1 MTAPTIADALSPV
14 APGRAAELI
23 GLPLPSVRS
32 RIAYPLDWR
41 LGELRALYAG
51 LDAAGREALLA
62 AMAREVAGE

>member
-32 RIAYPLDWR
+32 RLAYPLDWR
-41 LGELRALYAG
+41 LSELRALYAE
-51 LDAAGREALLA
+51 LDDEGREALLA
-62 AMAREVAGE
+62 AMCAEVAGE

>member
-32 RIAYPLDWR
+32 RLAYPLDWR
-41 LGELRALYAG
+41 LSELRALYAEF
-51 LDAAGREALLA
+51 DAAGREALLA

>member
-1 MTAPTIADALSPV
+1 MTSPTIAESLAPV
-14 APGRAAELI
+14 ATERAAEII

-32 RIAYPLDWR
+32 RLAYPLDWR
-41 LGELRALYAG
+41 LGELRALYAE

>member
-32 RIAYPLDWR
+32 RLAYPLDWR
-41 LGELRALYAG
+41 LSELRALYAE
-51 LDAAGREALLA
+51 LDAAGQGALLA
-62 AMAREVAGE
+62 AMEREVAGE